1 MSEAKIIIPTPLKEF
16 LEVEHCDDF
25 PIRRYYVT
33 QEQKDIIE
41 DILRM
46 RRITDEMQK
55 MKIPYLNT
63 TILHGPTGTGKTTFC
78 RYIAYKLD
86 LDFAYIN
93 FAKLI
98 EGGILGNTA
107 RNVSAIFRFMAE
119 TECIFVLDEI
129 DCIATKRG
137 NESAATG
144 GEMTRITLTLMQ
156 ELDYYRKHR
165 VKSVIIACT
174 NRLDMIDPA
183 LISRFSIKK
192 EIGPM
197 KNEDKMGYIIKF
209 LEDVGI
215 QYDEQNIRTYCARNS
230 TLKQRNIEADIT
242 RCIAKWIENDRKNFV
257 IDHIRETEYA

>member
-1 MSEAKIIIPTPLKEF
+1 MSEAKTKVPDHLKAF
-16 LEVEHCDDF
+16 LEIEHCDDF
-25 PIRRYYVT
+25 PLNRYYVT
-33 QEQKDIIE
+33 QEQRDIIE
-41 DILRM
+41 EILRM

-55 MKIPYLNT
+55 MKIPYLNS
-63 TILHGPTGTGKTTFC
+63 TILYGPTGTGKTTFC

-98 EGGILGNTA
+98 EGGIFGNTA
-107 RNVSAIFRFMAE
+107 RNVSALFRFMAE

-156 ELDYYRKHR
+156 ELDYYRRHK
-165 VKSVIIACT
+165 VNSIIIACT
-174 NRLDMIDPA
+174 NRLDMLDAA

-197 KNEDKMGYIIKF
+197 KNEDKLGYIKQF
-209 LEDVGI
+209 LNDVRI
-215 QYDEQNIRTYCARNS
+215 EYDEQNIRTYCARNS
-230 TLKQRNIEADIT
+230 TLKQRDIEADIT
-242 RCIAKWIENDRKNFV
+242 RCIAKWMENGKKNFL
-257 IDHIRETEYA
+257 IDHIRGSEYA